1 MTENI
6 FKEIYQKK
14 QNLISI
20 LHKTAEFGWI
30 DSKKEQEIINK
41 INSDILTIGIIGQM
55 KSGKSTFL
63 NAWVFEDDILP
74 VSTTPMTSSLTI
86 ITYGTEKKI
95 NIEFYTKNEW
105 EEQKILASRNLESVK
120 GNYNEENKIKAAQ
133 ELINNSKKLS
143 SDIDKLLDTTKT
155 DNIENL
161 IEYVGADGKYTA
173 VTKCVT
179 IYYPREYLKGVEIVD
194 TPGFNDPVVS
204 REERTKQ
211 FISKADVVLLML
223 YAGRAYDSTDRD
235 IIFKTVSQAGIGKVL
250 IGINK
255 YDVSYGSVQNP
266 ESPEEIEQTIV
277 DEIKKSCKEC
287 KDERIVDMLKNIKPI
302 AISSEMSLLSKINF
316 EQISNNKSKYE
327 VWKRY
332 SDIFEINNQKQ
343 MQEKSRM
350 DNLILAVKNVIE
362 KEKEVILINKPLNSI
377 RALID
382 KKKFNLN
389 NELEQVKMLIKN
401 LQIPDDEL
409 EEKKRKLDKA
419 KSRLNNKI
427 DSLGEDIEYE
437 FKEIIRKA
445 NNNLEDCVDK
455 TCDKMRLL
463 VDNFNW
469 LNIVSDSADKL
480 IANLENEQQKLLK
493 RTLKREIEYVVIE
506 VKTKL
511 TNMVRDFFNDVD
523 EIIIKY
529 FPDLE
534 DKEIVKNIKHKIEL
548 SVDKELF
555 ETNSESN
562 DNDNPNVIIET
573 GKIAV
578 DTALAIWFP
587 YFYAGK
593 KIGEVGFKFV
603 GNLVDRKKLK
613 IQLYENINSLSSEF
627 DATAFSDAIM
637 NKKTET
643 IDITKKELIDGLVV
657 KIEEQINSI
666 LENKLSK
673 EEQLTNA
680 KEKEIKLMKDKSILE
695 EQIKSIENN
704 LSI

>member
-6 FKEIYQKK
+6 FREIYQKK

-20 LHKTAEFGWI
+20 LHKATEFGWI

-105 EEQKILASRNLESVK
+105 AEQKTLASRNLENVK

-133 ELINNSKKLS
+133 ELINNSKKLG

-173 VTKCVT
+173 ITKCVT
-179 IYYPREYLKGVEIVD
+179 IYYPREYLKWVEIVD

-204 REERTKQ
+204 REERTKK

-235 IIFKTVSQAGIGKVL
+235 IIFKTVSQAGMGKVL

-255 YDVSYGSVQNP
+255 YDVSYGSIQNP
-266 ESPEEIEQTIV
+266 ESPEEIEQTII

-287 KDERIVDMLKNIKPI
+287 KDERIVDMLQNIKPI

-332 SDIFEINNQKQ
+332 CDIFEIDNQKQ

-377 RALID
+377 KALID
-382 KKKFNLN
+382 RKKSNLN
-389 NELEQVKMLIKN
+389 DELEQVKMLIEN
-401 LQIPDDEL
+401 VQIPDDEL

-419 KSRLNNKI
+419 KSHLNNKI

-437 FKEIIRKA
+437 LKEIIRKD

-463 VDNFNW
+463 VDKFNW
-469 LNIVSDSADKL
+469 VNIVSDSADKL
-480 IANLENEQQKLLK
+480 ILDLENEHQNLLK
-493 RTLKREIEYVVIE
+493 RTLKREIEYIVLD
-506 VKTKL
+506 VKKEL
-511 TNMVRDFFNDVD
+511 KNMVRAFFNDID
-523 EIIIKY
+523 GIIIRY
-529 FPDLE
+529 LPDLE
-534 DKEIVKNIKHKIEL
+534 DKEIVKNIEHKIKL

-587 YFYAGK
+587 YIYAGK
-593 KIGEVGFKFV
+593 KFGEVGFKFV

-657 KIEEQINSI
+657 KIEEQINNI
-666 LENKLSK
+666 LENKQSK

-680 KEKEIKLMKDKSILE
+680 KEKESKLIKDKSILE

>member
-20 LHKTAEFGWI
+20 LHKTAEFEWI
-30 DSKKEQEIINK
+30 DSKKEQEIIKK

-105 EEQKILASRNLESVK
+105 AEQKTLASRNLENVK

-133 ELINNSKKLS
+133 ELINNSKKLG

-223 YAGRAYDSTDRD
+223 YAGRAYDFTDRD

-255 YDVSYGSVQNP
+255 YDVSYGSIQNP
-266 ESPEEIEQTIV
+266 ESPEEIEQTII

-332 SDIFEINNQKQ
+332 CDIFEIDNQKQ

-362 KEKEVILINKPLNSI
+362 QEKEVILINKPLNSI
-377 RALID
+377 KALID
-382 KKKFNLN
+382 RKKSDLN
-389 NELEQVKMLIKN
+389 DELEQVKMLIKN

-419 KSRLNNKI
+419 KTRLNNKI
-427 DSLGEDIEYE
+427 DFLGEDVEYE
-437 FKEIIRKA
+437 LKEIIRKA

-463 VDNFNW
+463 VDNFNPI
-469 LNIVSDSADKL
+469 NIVSDSVDKL
-480 IANLENEQQKLLK
+480 ISNLENEQQKLFK
-493 RTLKREIEYVVIE
+493 RTLKREIEYIVLD

-511 TNMVRDFFNDVD
+511 TNMVRDFFNDID

-529 FPDLE
+529 LPDLE
-534 DKEIVKNIKHKIEL
+534 GKEIVNKIKHKIKL

-562 DNDNPNVIIET
+562 DNDNPNTIIET
-573 GKIAV
+573 GKIAL
-578 DTALAIWFP
+578 DTVLVTLFP
-587 YFYAGK
+587 YIYAGK
-593 KIGEVGFKFV
+593 KIGEVV
-603 GNLVDRKKLK
+603 GNLIGRKQLK
-613 IQLYENINSLSSEF
+613 SKLYEYINSLSSEF

-643 IDITKKELIDGLVV
+643 IDITKKLLIDGLVV

-666 LENKLSK
+666 LENKQSK

-680 KEKEIKLMKDKSILE
+680 KEKESKLIKDKSVLE
-695 EQIKSIENN
+695 EQIKTISGNFNI
-704 LSI
+704 